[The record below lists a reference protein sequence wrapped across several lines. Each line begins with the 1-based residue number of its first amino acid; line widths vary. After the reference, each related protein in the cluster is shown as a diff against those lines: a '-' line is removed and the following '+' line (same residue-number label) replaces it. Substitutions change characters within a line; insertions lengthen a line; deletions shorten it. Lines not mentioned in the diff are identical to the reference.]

1 MARRTTASEP
11 PTPEETPGELPAE
24 GVTSEVATATVGSD
38 EPTAGPG
45 EPSAASAGPSAAS
58 AGHPFFTWLRGL
70 GVVRQEGWLGGVCGG
85 LAARIGVDPLIVRG
99 IALVL
104 AVVGAPVAFVY
115 AIAWFLLPD
124 TAGTI
129 HARELGH
136 GRVTRAFPGIVAGFL
151 LSFLPLTQGFW
162 AAGAL
167 YWNDPGWGGAIARV
181 LVTLVLLG
189 GVVALVVWLAQRAS
203 GDVTT
208 GPATTD
214 GRPETV
220 PTFPAEAV
228 TDAGGATA
236 ASAATPA
243 AAPLVEPGEPPAPP
257 ADASAEELAA
267 WKASQDAWQQQRAA
281 WAVEQRRAE
290 RERRQAEANARAQEA
305 LAASRERARIR
316 RLTRPRANAGIVF
329 LVLGVALVAG
339 AIAAFAAWHSASMRG
354 AEWIVGAAVVVLV
367 LGLGTVAVALGR
379 RRSGALGFFSILAV
393 LALAVAI
400 VVPTDRQL
408 LAPGVSWGIDVSRD
422 GRYAQ
427 LAGTTSIYVADDD
440 RPARTIDLWQAAG
453 GIEVRVAEGASVRI
467 ELITEAA
474 RGEFGVLAETGGS
487 VGMWARY
494 EIVDGRRA
502 VTIGDPDSLD
512 VVVRIWTRHPSALY
526 VSTITEE
533 ETPPPLTPEPDS
545 VERWRF
551 DTGEALPP
559 TPAPSSTP
567 SPTSTEGAAP

>member
-11 PTPEETPGELPAE
+11 LSPDETPDE
-24 GVTSEVATATVGSD
+24 GVAGEVATAPVGS
-38 EPTAGPG
+38 E
-45 EPSAASAGPSAAS
+45 EPSAE
-58 AGHPFFTWLRGL
+58 HPFFLWLRGL

-99 IALVL
+99 IAVVL

-136 GRVTRAFPGIVAGFL
+136 GRVTRAFPGIVAVFL

-208 GPATTD
+208 APATTD

-220 PTFPAEAV
+220 PTFPAEGA
-228 TDAGGATA
+228 TDAGGTTA
-236 ASAATPA
+236 ASVATPGA
-243 AAPLVEPGEPPAPP
+243 AAPLVDPGEPPAPP

-281 WAVEQRRAE
+281 WAAERRRAE
-290 RERRQAEANARAQEA
+290 REQRQAEAHARAQEA

-316 RLTRPRANAGIVF
+316 KLTRPRANAGIVF
-329 LVLGVALVAG
+329 LVLGIALVSG
-339 AIAAFAAWHSASMRG
+339 AIAAFAAWQSPSMRG
-354 AEWIVGAAVVVLV
+354 AEWIVGAAIVVLV
-367 LGLGTVAVALGR
+367 LGIGTVAVALGR

-393 LALAVAI
+393 LALAVAV

-408 LAPGVSWGIDVSRD
+408 LPPGLSWVIDATRD

-427 LAGTTSIYVADDD
+427 LVGSTSIYVADDD
-440 RPARTIDLWQAAG
+440 RPARTIDLWQHTG
-453 GIEVRVAEGASVRI
+453 GVEVRVAEGASVRI
-467 ELITEAA
+467 ELVTDAA
-474 RGEFGVLAETGGS
+474 GGSFGVLAESAGS
-487 VGMWARY
+487 VGSARSVGTWALY
-494 EIVDGRRA
+494 EVVDGRRT

-512 VVVRIWTRHPSALY
+512 VVLRIWTRHPSALL
-526 VSTITEE
+526 VSTSTEE
-533 ETPPPLTPEPDS
+533 VTPPPLTPEPDT
-545 VERWRF
+545 VERWNF
-551 DTGEALPP
+551 TTGEPLPP
-559 TPAPSSTP
+559 TPEP
-567 SPTSTEGAAP
+567 SPTPTPAPTPASTEGAVP